1 MVNINIDKEY
11 MESECLTKS
20 AQEELEKKVEDYMI
34 TVVSQAGLSESR
46 SRGGSTPE
54 ITASHISEADWICRR
69 GLVKN
74 KISKKIIIYRVFQ
87 LVGSFTIGIGA
98 SNITNTFGVVA
109 TVVGIA
115 VGVITYVLELEENR
129 AS

>member
-1 MVNINIDKEY
+1 MANIKIDKEY
-11 MESECLTKS
+11 MESECLTKG

-46 SRGGSTPE
+46 SREGSTPE
-54 ITASHISEADWICRR
+54 ITASHISEADWMCRR
-69 GLVKN
+69 GLIKN
-74 KISKKIIIYRVFQ
+74 KINKKIIIYRVLQ
-87 LVGSFTIGIGA
+87 LIGSFIIGIGA
-98 SNITNTFGVVA
+98 SNITNTLGIIA

-115 VGVITYVLELEENR
+115 LGVITYVLELEENR